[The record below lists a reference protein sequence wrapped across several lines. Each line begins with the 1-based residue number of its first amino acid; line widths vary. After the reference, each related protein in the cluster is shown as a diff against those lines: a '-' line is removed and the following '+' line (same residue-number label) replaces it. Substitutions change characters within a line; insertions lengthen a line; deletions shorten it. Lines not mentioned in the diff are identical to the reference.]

1 MFLILLL
8 LFTVVPAFELY
19 LLISVGSQIGT
30 LNTIFIILA
39 TGIVG
44 AILAKSQGRSIMTSV
59 QGKLASGKMPTNE
72 LIHGVFI
79 FAGGLLLVTPG
90 FFTDILGF
98 SFVFPITRFGLVKF
112 AQVYF
117 AKAIK
122 NGTIKVMKTRGFA
135 PRGRQSSTQA
145 SDNVV
150 EAEFERKE

>member
-1 MFLILLL
+1 MFLVLLF
-8 LFTVVPAFELY
+8 LFTVVPALELY

-39 TGIVG
+39 TGVVG
-44 AILAKSQGRSIMTSV
+44 AILAKSQGRSIMSSV
-59 QGKLASGKMPTNE
+59 QGKIASGKMPTNE

-90 FFTDILGF
+90 FFTDVLGF
-98 SFVFPITRFGLVKF
+98 SFVFPITRFGLVQL
-112 AQVYF
+112 AQIYF

-122 NGTIKVMKTRGFA
+122 NGTIKVMKTRGFSTS
-135 PRGRQSSTQA
+135 GNQSSNYR
-145 SDNVV
+145 DENIV